1 MNGAISHHHLFEWSC
16 QSPPS
21 ALMVLSVT
29 TICMNGAIGH
39 HHLFEWSCQS
49 PPSALMKSED
59 CVWKFARGKLWISFI
74 EQGTTL
80 SIPFDIFPT
89 PIAVV
94 RLFRGLRN
102 VFLINR

>member
-1 MNGAISHHHLFEWSC
+1 MNGAISHHHLFEWS
-16 QSPPS
+16 
-21 ALMVLSVT
+21 
-29 TICMNGAIGH
+29 G
-39 HHLFEWSCQS
+39 QS

-80 SIPFDIFPT
+80 SIPFDIIPT

-94 RLFRGLRN
+94 RLFRGLRT
-102 VFLINR
+102 VFLINRHCNVIF

>member
-1 MNGAISHHHLFEWSC
+1 RPRPETPNL
-16 QSPPS
+16 
-21 ALMVLSVT
+21 
-29 TICMNGAIGH
+29 
-39 HHLFEWSCQS
+39 
-49 PPSALMKSED
+49 KSED

-80 SIPFDIFPT
+80 SIPFDIIPT

-102 VFLINR
+102 VFLIN